1 MRIRGGKIMIR
12 VNLDVS
18 RVVVMDIRNTRAIK
32 SLRVNGNV
40 MFSGDIVP
48 VIKGRIGVIDRLR
61 INECVMCRNRVRN
74 RRIVMYDLKTTSQ
87 SNIKMD

>member
-1 MRIRGGKIMIR
+1 MRIGGGKIMIR

-32 SLRVNGNV
+32 SLRVNRNV

-61 INECVMCRNRVRN
+61 INECVMCRNRVWN
-74 RRIVMYDLKTTSQ
+74 RWIVMYDLKMTSQ

>member
-1 MRIRGGKIMIR
+1 MRIRGRKIMIHR
-12 VNLDVS
+12 NLDIS
-18 RVVVMDIRNTRAIK
+18 RVVVMDIRNMRAIK

-40 MFSGDIVP
+40 MFSRDIVP
-48 VIKGRIGVIDRLR
+48 VIKGWIGVIDRLR

-74 RRIVMYDLKTTSQ
+74 RWIIMYDLKTTSQ

>member
-1 MRIRGGKIMIR
+1 
-12 VNLDVS
+12 
-18 RVVVMDIRNTRAIK
+18 MDIRNTRAIK

-61 INECVMCRNRVRN
+61 INECCHRHDFLVRLIGTDLLFLN
-74 RRIVMYDLKTTSQ
+74 FLNFYSSLGIDHDPHVLYDSCSL
-87 SNIKMD
+87 

>member
-1 MRIRGGKIMIR
+1 MRIGGGKIMIR

-40 MFSGDIVP
+40 MFSRDIVP
-48 VIKGRIGVIDRLR
+48 VIKGQIGVIDRLR
-61 INECVMCRNRVRN
+61 INQCVMCRNRVWN
-74 RRIVMYDLKTTSQ
+74 RRIIMYDLKTDRKSVV
-87 SNIKMD
+87 